1 MSMQDI
7 VDRIISDA
15 SAEAEETMSAAKA
28 QYDDILSR
36 AEAKAEKD
44 MADEKA
50 VTEAKIKSLKDGYE
64 ASARLDAQKILL
76 AEKRAVI
83 DSIYDRAL
91 TRLVSS
97 SKEDTVRLSQTL
109 LEKYAEEGDEIIF
122 ADGFKYVKEV
132 SALQVVKDRNLKVS
146 FSKASFK
153 GGFILSGKSSDKDL
167 SYEALLAADR
177 EQHEAEIASRLFH
190 H

>member
-28 QYDDILSR
+28 QYEDIISK
-36 AEAKAEKD
+36 AAAKAEKD
-44 MADEKA
+44 MENEKA
-50 VTEAKIKSLKDGYE
+50 VTEAKIKSLTDGFE

-83 DSIYDRAL
+83 DEIYDRAL
-91 TRLVSS
+91 ERLNSS
-97 SKEDTVRLSQTL
+97 SKEDALKLSETL
-109 LEKYAEEGDEIIF
+109 LEKYAEEGDEIVF

-132 SALQVVKDRNLKVS
+132 SSLDVVKAKGLKVAFAKGS
-146 FSKASFK
+146 SKS
-153 GGFILSGKSSDKDL
+153 GFILSGTSSDKDL

-190 H
+190 N